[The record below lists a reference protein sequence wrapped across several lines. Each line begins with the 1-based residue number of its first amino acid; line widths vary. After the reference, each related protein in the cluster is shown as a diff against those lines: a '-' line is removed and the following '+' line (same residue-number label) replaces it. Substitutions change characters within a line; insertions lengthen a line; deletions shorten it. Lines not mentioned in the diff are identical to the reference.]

1 MRNFIARRLLRITNK
16 RYGYDT
22 TYLEVM
28 LEQSPSAFFKFASAA
43 KAANYRQVVP
53 VEAFFAAKLVAA
65 TAEDCG
71 PCTQLV
77 VNMALEAKM
86 AQDQIEAVLRSD
98 IRAMTPEVALA
109 FAFADAVA
117 KRAPD
122 ADTHRDAVRGRWG
135 EKGVI
140 DLAMALQMSRT
151 FSMIKLALG
160 YARECHRV
168 SVAGHNVDVVRHAV

>member
-1 MRNFIARRLLRITNK
+1 MRKFIARRLLRAASK

-43 KAANYRQVVP
+43 KAAGYRKVVP
-53 VEAFFAAKLVAA
+53 VEAGFAAKIVGAM
-65 TAEDCG
+65 AEDCG
-71 PCTQLV
+71 PCTQLA
-77 VNMALEAKM
+77 VNMALEAGM
-86 AQDQIEAVLRSD
+86 APDQIEAVLRSD
-98 IRAMTPEVALA
+98 VHAMTTDVALA
-109 FAFADAVA
+109 FGFADAVA
-117 KRAPD
+117 KHAD
-122 ADTHRDAVRGRWG
+122 ADTHRDAVRYRWG
-135 EKGVI
+135 EKGVV

-151 FSMIKLALG
+151 FPMIKLALG

>member
-1 MRNFIARRLLRITNK
+1 
-16 RYGYDT
+16 
-22 TYLEVM
+22 M
-28 LEQSPSAFFKFASAA
+28 LDHSPSAFFKFASAA
-43 KAANYRQVVP
+43 KAARCREVVP
-53 VEAFFAAKLVAA
+53 VEACFAAKLVAA
-65 TAEDCG
+65 MAEDCG

-77 VNMALEAKM
+77 VNMAMETKM
-86 AQDQIEAVLRSD
+86 AQDQIEAVLRRD
-98 IRAMTPEVALA
+98 IRAMTPDVALA
-109 FAFADAVA
+109 FGFADAVA
-117 KRAPD
+117 KRALDTD
-122 ADTHRDAVRGRWG
+122 AHRDAVRDRWG